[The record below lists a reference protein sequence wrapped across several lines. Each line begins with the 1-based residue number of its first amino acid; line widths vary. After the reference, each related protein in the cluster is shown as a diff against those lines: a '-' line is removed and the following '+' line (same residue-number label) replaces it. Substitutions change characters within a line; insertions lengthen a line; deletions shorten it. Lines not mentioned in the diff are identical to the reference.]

1 MLIGSWWVQASNACP
16 STDVF
21 LCYFK
26 GELNILWDL
35 LVCVIANEEKEHI
48 FQNVDFFL

>member
-16 STDVF
+16 STVF